1 LPSDQISQWYYYA
14 QIVYKIE
21 ICLTKS
27 SILCSYLRIFTV
39 SRIRIASYFLLA
51 IIISWSIGSVI
62 ATICQCLPIQGAWIK
77 STPNAV
83 CIDSNA
89 FWEAYGIINILTDAA
104 ILALPIW
111 TVAKLRLPIRDRVG
125 LIFAFTLGGL

>member
-1 LPSDQISQWYYYA
+1 M
-14 QIVYKIE
+14 YKIE
-21 ICLTKS
+21 ICLTKA

-39 SRIRIASYFLLA
+39 SRIRIASYVLLA
-51 IIISWSIGSVI
+51 IIVPWSIGSIV
-62 ATICQCLPIQGAWIK
+62 ATICQCLPIQAAWIK

-89 FWEAYGIINILTDAA
+89 FWEAYGVINILTDVA
-104 ILALPIW
+104 ILVLPVW

-125 LIFAFTLGGL
+125 LLFAFTLGGL